1 MHTLLTF
8 NHQQQKKDDD
18 SSFKRNA
25 FHQHHAPKDGISPGE
40 RKPQNLKSRNHILI

>member
-25 FHQHHAPKDGISPGE
+25 FHQHHAPKDGISHGE
-40 RKPQNLKSRNHILI
+40 RKTTKFEV